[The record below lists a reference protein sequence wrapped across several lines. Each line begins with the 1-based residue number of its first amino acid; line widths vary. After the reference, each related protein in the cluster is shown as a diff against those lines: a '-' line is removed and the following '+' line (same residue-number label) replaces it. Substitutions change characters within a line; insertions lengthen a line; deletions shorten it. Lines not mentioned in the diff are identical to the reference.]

1 MGIGSSKGPILE
13 EVNGPRRKKTQL
25 CDFSCFRMFCPASR
39 DNDPFGTPL
48 PDSPSESKKLRTMY
62 GDLELEDSDADAVKS
77 GEIPRYDG
85 VDGEQKMMSKYRM
98 CEVLGVGSTSVCHRC
113 VDISTG
119 KSYACKVIDKIQIEE
134 QFAGMM
140 DQFHTEIESLKI
152 LQHPNIV
159 KLYDVY
165 TTATKIYIVMEFM
178 PGGELFDYIV
188 QQGTLNENQASTI
201 VRMVTSALAY
211 MHDQNIIHRYEYY
224 IYFVIFDFISKIL

>member
-1 MGIGSSKGPILE
+1 
-13 EVNGPRRKKTQL
+13 
-25 CDFSCFRMFCPASR
+25 
-39 DNDPFGTPL
+39 
-48 PDSPSESKKLRTMY
+48 MY